1 MTTKTNVT
9 PDTMDGATQAT
20 KAPDTWTVTLGRI
33 NMRQDG
39 KDQPNFN
46 LLLQD
51 ETSKA
56 NIAYHAEKLGFDP
69 LNQDGEAFV
78 VVQVDQR
85 TKLALRQAF
94 RLHGNKLAV
103 MGVVTLQDVIANR
116 IQGRL
121 SVTEIGPVTLSN
133 GGRAIILS
141 DDELADRREKRA
153 ERRASFSTAR

>member
-1 MTTKTNVT
+1 MSKTNT
-9 PDTMDGATQAT
+9 LTSDTMDGAVQAT
-20 KAPDTWTVTLGRI
+20 TAPDSWTVTQGRI

-39 KDQPNFN
+39 KDQPDYN

-51 ETSKA
+51 DASKA
-56 NIAYHAEKLGFDP
+56 NIQFHAEKLGFDP
-69 LNQDGEAFV
+69 LNQDGETFV
-78 VVQVDQR
+78 VVRVDQR
-85 TKLALRQAF
+85 TKQALRQAF